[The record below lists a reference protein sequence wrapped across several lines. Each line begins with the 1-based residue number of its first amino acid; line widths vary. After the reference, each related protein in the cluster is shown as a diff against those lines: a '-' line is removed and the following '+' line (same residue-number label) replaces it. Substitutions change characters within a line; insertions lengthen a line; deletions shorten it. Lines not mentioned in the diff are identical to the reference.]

1 MRILRGISSLA
12 FLSLA
17 CHTGPVPTVDAGP
30 ALVGVKDTSPA
41 KAPPPLRAPHP
52 PVPAL
57 PDLPA
62 LEAHEPP
69 SKLPFGI
76 DLGSIGGCRGVWSG
90 SELMP
95 TSCGRATLL
104 FGSGDEGAV
113 VIVPARLLRANAEA
127 LPAVVDHRL
136 DGTEGPVR
144 NQANVPACT
153 AFAAAAALDH
163 ELARWSAKPPH
174 VSAMELWSRYHSPF
188 EGKAMTSN
196 LGLPLGAEEDW
207 PWNTSEAN
215 GWVACDPAQKKPPAW
230 GCNRAVDP
238 KHAQKVEAKPVADLT
253 RVVHLASPDTA
264 LLKSEIAGG
273 QDIVVTMSLS
283 DTFATKGKAGARYVP
298 HYTQAGAG
306 DSGHAMVLAGYAT
319 LAHGTYFLI
328 HNSWGAGWG
337 DGGYGWIHEATV
349 GKWLREALLVD
360 AEPRAHGTDLREKHG
375 RGETT
380 CEGATVPDSVRGTC
394 APRCPDGSP
403 RYDGVCPVAGQCPA
417 SFVNLSGSC
426 VLAAPTSSG
435 MDPMTGVHWDC
446 GPGGCSYELPRA
458 SDPTCTGNTC
468 KASCPAPDFR
478 VATEGKTLTCV
489 D

>member
-1 MRILRGISSLA
+1 
-12 FLSLA
+12 
-17 CHTGPVPTVDAGP
+17 
-30 ALVGVKDTSPA
+30 
-41 KAPPPLRAPHP
+41 
-52 PVPAL
+52 
-57 PDLPA
+57 
-62 LEAHEPP
+62 
-69 SKLPFGI
+69 
-76 DLGSIGGCRGVWSG
+76 
-90 SELMP
+90 
-95 TSCGRATLL
+95 
-104 FGSGDEGAV
+104 
-113 VIVPARLLRANAEA
+113 
-127 LPAVVDHRL
+127 
-136 DGTEGPVR
+136 
-144 NQANVPACT
+144 
-153 AFAAAAALDH
+153 
-163 ELARWSAKPPH
+163 
-174 VSAMELWSRYHSPF
+174 
-188 EGKAMTSN
+188 
-196 LGLPLGAEEDW
+196 
-207 PWNTSEAN
+207 
-215 GWVACDPAQKKPPAW
+215 
-230 GCNRAVDP
+230 
-238 KHAQKVEAKPVADLT
+238 
-253 RVVHLASPDTA
+253 
-264 LLKSEIAGG
+264 
-273 QDIVVTMSLS
+273 
-283 DTFATKGKAGARYVP
+283 
-298 HYTQAGAG
+298 
-306 DSGHAMVLAGYAT
+306 MVLAGYAT

-360 AEPRAHGTDLREKHG
+360 AEPRAHGTELREKHG

-478 VATEGKTLTCV
+478 VATQGKTLTCV